1 MRMDDGVGEDA
12 ITEWAIL
19 ASFRMARAAIFATAA
34 IALLW
39 VAPYQLPAPF
49 ITAAAIGVLSL
60 INQGSRVSLVAIGVL
75 LLLAIVP
82 KEIVLGLIG

>member
-1 MRMDDGVGEDA
+1 MDDGIGEDA

-19 ASFRMARAAIFATAA
+19 ASFRMARAAIFAAVA

-39 VAPYQLPAPF
+39 VSPYQLANPF
-49 ITAAAIGVLSL
+49 ITAIAIGVLSL

-75 LLLAIVP
+75 LLLAIIP
-82 KEIVLGLIG
+82 KEVVLGLV